1 MKIHEYQAKELLKKF
16 GVAVPEGRVA
26 ATVDEATQI
35 AEAIGFPVVIK
46 AQIHA
51 GGRGKGGGIKVAQT
65 AAEAEEGARKI
76 IGMNLVTHQTGPE
89 GKKVKKVLVEKA
101 SEIAKEFYLGL
112 VLDRAKSQIVMM
124 ASQEGGVEIEEVA
137 HRSPEKIFKVWI
149 HPTFGLQASQ
159 TRDLGFQL
167 GLNTDLMKKFT
178 PLALNLY
185 RFYADCDAS
194 LAEINPLVVT
204 KQGDL
209 FALDAKINFD
219 DNAFF
224 RHKDLAQLLDPDEED
239 PNELEAKEHGLNYVS
254 LDGNI
259 GCLVNGA
266 GLAMATMDIIKLA
279 GGSPCNFLD
288 VGGGASQE
296 SVTEAF
302 KLILK
307 NPKVKAIFV
316 NIFGGI
322 LRCDMLAT
330 GIVAALRQSSG
341 QAAKEI
347 GVKVPLV
354 VRLLGTNVN
363 EGKEVLKK
371 SGLNI
376 ISEDDFTLAAKKAV
390 EAVSKHF

>member
-1 MKIHEYQAKELLKKF
+1 MKIHEYQAKELLKKY
-16 GVAVPEGRVA
+16 GVAVPEGQVA
-26 ATVDEATQI
+26 STVDEALQI
-35 AEAIGFPVVIK
+35 AKTIGFPVVIK

-51 GGRGKGGGIKVAQT
+51 GGRGKGGGIKVAKNL
-65 AAEAEEGARKI
+65 AEAEEATGKI
-76 IGMNLVTHQTGPE
+76 LGMNLVTHQTGPE

-101 SEIAKEFYLGL
+101 SEIVKEYYLGM
-112 VLDRAKSQIVMM
+112 VLDRARSQIVMI

-137 HRSPEKIFKVWI
+137 HRSPEKIFKAWI
-149 HPTFGLQASQ
+149 DPTVGLQPFQ
-159 TRDLGFQL
+159 TREIGFKL
-167 GLNTDLMKKFT
+167 GLNAEQLKKFT

-185 RFYADCDAS
+185 RFFEATDAS
-194 LAEINPLVVT
+194 LAEINPVVLT
-204 KQGDL
+204 KQGEL

-219 DNAFF
+219 DNAMF
-224 RHKDLAQLLDPDEED
+224 RHKDLSLLLDPDEED

-266 GLAMATMDIIKLA
+266 GLAMATMDIIKLS
-279 GGSPCNFLD
+279 GGNPCNFLD
-288 VGGGASQE
+288 VGGGASQKT
-296 SVTEAF
+296 VTEAF

-307 NPKVKAIFV
+307 NKKVKAIFV

-330 GIVAALRQSSG
+330 GIVV
-341 QAAKEI
+341 AAKEI

-354 VRLLGTNVN
+354 VRLLGTNVGQ
-363 EGKEVLKK
+363 GKEVLKK

-376 ISEDDFTLAAKKAV
+376 ISEDDFTLAAEKVVGAV
-390 EAVSKHF
+390 RTTHDA